1 MELKVK
7 EITTKSVLNDN
18 GIITDVHTLTMMGI
32 SRDGELSA
40 KLVFK
45 SEDPKLISDKVRMIH
60 GTKMNLDLSEVNHTL
75 DTFDDADHPPVSPE
89 EAGAHAARMEAAK
102 AQG

>member
-18 GIITDVHTLTMMGI
+18 GIITDVHTLTMQGV

-45 SEDPKLISDKVRMIH
+45 SEDPKLISGKVRMIH
-60 GTKMNLDLSEVNHTL
+60 GTTMNLDLSEVNHTL
-75 DTFDDADHPPVSPE
+75 DAFDDAERPPVSPE
-89 EAGAHAARMEAAK
+89 EAGAYAARVDAAN